1 MTDSFVQKVNLKLG
15 KKGRKY
21 WTCIQHWQGHG
32 EKRDYEVKMLID
44 DSNKALE
51 PGTELTDY
59 LVEVQKEYSRY
70 GTKCMLVP
78 IDSEQ
83 YQNSRAD
90 AIYKAIKTKWDN
102 KSFIPSAGDL
112 KYAEE
117 QKEELANLG
126 KSEYVDEIDELI
138 RLGVIRRNV
147 KFLREQF
154 DSDMYINEKRI
165 DNLHQLNCFDYDDE
179 IEAMRKKKEE
189 AEEAKRE
196 AKKAE
201 RQNWLKTHFIRT
213 IPADTEPRP
222 KIGSMA
228 VISDKDKD
236 GKIIYRAGKC
246 VSSQFIEDEDN
257 IWTYGDI
264 YYAEYEDI
272 SSAEDGQ
279 KLIENYKVQKLVEK
293 QAREKAKKLRKA
305 LRELERWTQEH
316 DQLLASRVN
325 LNLDDLTVLFDDQS
339 IYGGGETVAVDP
351 IKKQV
356 WYIIHH
362 HGDGDNWAANN
373 VYFSEKLPDGLGDA
387 IGFQAALD
395 DEAEKLISSLKQNLE
410 N

>member
-1 MTDSFVQKVNLKLG
+1 MTDSFVQKVNLKLV

-44 DSNKALE
+44 DSNKDLE
-51 PGTELTDY
+51 KDTELTDY
-59 LVEVQKEYSRY
+59 LVEVQKETSRY
-70 GTKCMLVP
+70 GTKRLLVP
-78 IDSEQ
+78 IDKKQ
-83 YQNSRAD
+83 YQEEHAK
-90 AIYKAIKTKWDN
+90 AIFEKIKTKWSDE
-102 KSFIPSAGDL
+102 SFIPSASDIEYIEEERDSLAGR
-112 KYAEE
+112 YA
-117 QKEELANLG
+117 
-126 KSEYVDEIDELI
+126 DEIKELI
-138 RLGVIRRNV
+138 RMGVIRRNV
-147 KFLREQF
+147 MFLRQQF
-154 DSDMYINEKRI
+154 ASDMYINEKRI

-179 IEAMRKKKEE
+179 IKAMLEKKEE
-189 AEEAKRE
+189 AKKAKRE

-201 RQNWLKTHFIRT
+201 RQHWLKTHFIRT
-213 IPADTEPRP
+213 IPADTGSRP
-222 KIGSMA
+222 KIGSMT

-236 GKIIYRAGKC
+236 GEITYRAGKC

-257 IWTYGDI
+257 VWTYGDI

-272 SSAEDGQ
+272 SKAEDGQ
-279 KLIENYKVQKLVEK
+279 KLIKKYKAQKLAEK
-293 QAREKAKKLRKA
+293 QAREKAKKRRKV
-305 LRELERWTQEH
+305 LRELERWIEEH

-325 LNLDDLTVLFDDQS
+325 LNLDDLTVLFDDQN

-373 VYFSEKLPDGLGDA
+373 VYFSEKLPDGFGDA

-395 DEAEKLISSLKQNLE
+395 DEAEKLISNVKQN
-410 N
+410 